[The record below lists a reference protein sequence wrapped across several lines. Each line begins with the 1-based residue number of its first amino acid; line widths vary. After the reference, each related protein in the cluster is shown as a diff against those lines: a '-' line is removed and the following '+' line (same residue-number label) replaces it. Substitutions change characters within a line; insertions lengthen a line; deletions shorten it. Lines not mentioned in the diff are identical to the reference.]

1 MKQRGL
7 IKKLSAVLLATVMT
21 VSTFPQF
28 STSVYATDIANG
40 NTENTYDTLS
50 TNTLSTNETLNV
62 EGGIEGKDY
71 TYENGVIR
79 LLKDGNYTIIGDGNV
94 TTDRIIVEDNVN
106 ISLTLRNVNIRTQ
119 NTSCL
124 EVKGTANV
132 TLWLEGENS
141 LRVNEHDPAA
151 LQFENV
157 TTGSLIID
165 SKTNG
170 KLVAYAWNGAA
181 IGGDM
186 WGAPKNLIIKGG
198 IISATSG
205 RSANAIGKGWYSSED
220 SDITIEGGI
229 ISTSS
234 IMGLNNGLGGTEN
247 SKITIKGGYI
257 DCGITGNAV
266 VLGGYITGNVSGT
279 VTNDNGIKLNKVNIP
294 LMLDNVKEIWIDGVN
309 QNINNTFTDAL
320 LQLYLTP
327 GKHKI
332 KIVDS
337 NGNEKTY
344 VININGKIDGNSFI
358 ELPKNL
364 SITYNKNLKLSDI
377 DLSNANWVW
386 VDKNTVLSAGTKS
399 YPASFDTTSL
409 ESTTDFSNVEGY
421 DPNTHKVT
429 KNVEVKVDKADSAVT
444 ITTQSLN
451 KAYDGNAV
459 SIPEYTTSGSDG
471 KVTIKWQKNTGSAD
485 TPKWEDLK
493 SAPSRVGTYRVVIE
507 LAGNDNYKPASATL
521 DFTISKADNAWAEK
535 LSIKGW
541 KYNETANVPTA
552 KAKYGDVVYTYS
564 DSKDGTYTSEV
575 PKNAGTYYVKA
586 TVAGT
591 ENYTGLESVVPFKI
605 AKADTTLAFE
615 KDNIDK
621 IYDKNVISEPKVNKT
636 GSSNDITFA
645 WFVANGNDW
654 TLLDNAPSDVGA
666 YKVVVSAK
674 EDTNYNG
681 ASIEK
686 EFSISMADNEWT
698 KELSIKDWTYG
709 EKPSVPSAT
718 AKHGDVVYTY
728 SDSKDGTYTS
738 EVPKN
743 AGTYYV
749 KASVAGTTKY
759 TGLES
764 TPVSFEIKK
773 ADSSIKFK
781 DGVAFDKV
789 YDTNAIVVAEEHL
802 EKTGSTGKVS
812 FIFEKKVNDEWK
824 NVETPT
830 EVGTYRVTANLA
842 GDDNYTSATSK
853 PIEFTISKADSVV
866 NITTRSLDKA
876 YDGNAVRVPKYT
888 TSGSDGKVTIKWQKN
903 TGSADTPKWED
914 LKSAPSRVGTY
925 RVVIEL
931 AGNDNYKPASATLD
945 FTISKADNAWAE
957 KLSIK
962 GWKYNETANVPTAK
976 AKYGDVVYTYSD
988 SKDGTYT
995 SEVPKNAGTYYVK
1008 ATVAGTENYT
1018 GLESVVPFKIA
1029 KADTTLAFEKDN
1041 IDKIYDKNVIS
1052 EPKVNKTGSSNDIT
1066 FAWFVANGND
1076 WTLLDNAP
1084 SDVGAY
1090 KVVVSAK
1097 EDTNYNGAS
1106 IEKEFSI
1113 SMADNEWTKELSI
1126 KDWTYGEKPSV
1137 PSATAKH
1144 GDVVYTY
1151 SDSKDGTYTSEVPKN
1166 AGTYYVKAS
1175 VAGTTKYTG
1184 LESTPVS
1191 FEIKKADSSIKF
1203 KDGVA
1208 FDKVYDTN
1216 AIVVA
1221 EEHLEKTGSTGKV
1234 SFIFE
1239 KKVNDEWKNVETPTE
1254 VGTYRVTAN
1263 LAGDDNYTSATS
1275 KPIEFTIS
1283 KADSVVNITTRSLD
1297 KAYDGNAV
1305 RVPKYTTSGSDGKVT
1320 IKWQKNTGSADTP
1333 KWEDL
1338 KSAPSRVGTY
1348 RVVIELAGN
1357 DNYKPASA
1365 TLDFTISKAD
1375 NAWAEKLSI
1384 KGWKYNETANVPTAK
1399 AKYGDVVYTYSD
1411 SKDGTYTSEVPK
1423 NAGTYYVKA
1432 SVAGTENY
1440 TGLESAP
1447 VAFEI
1452 TKAIPS
1458 CEKVTGLVLG
1468 QGQALSKIELPEQ
1481 FKWVDE
1487 TMTADELGTHT
1498 FKAIYTPED
1507 TANYQTIE
1515 VKVVPTPVAINHV
1528 PTINASDKTIT
1539 VGDKFKPLKD
1549 VIANDKEDGDLT
1561 SKIKVI
1567 KNTVDTKK
1575 AGTYEVTYQVTD
1587 SQGATV
1593 TKTIK
1598 VTVKTAPVNPDKDKP
1613 NNDKGN
1619 VETRDQTNV
1628 GLFTTLS
1635 IISAL
1640 GIAILAIWKKKR

>member
-40 NTENTYDTLS
+40 NTENTYDNLS

-79 LLKDGNYTIIGDGNV
+79 LLKNGNYTIIGDGNV

-151 LQFENV
+151 LQFESV

-181 IGGDM
+181 IGGGM

-198 IISATSG
+198 IISAISG

-220 SDITIEGGI
+220 SDIIIEGGI

-234 IMGLNNGLGGTEN
+234 IMESNNGLGGTEN

-327 GKHKI
+327 EKHKI

-344 VININGKIDGNSFI
+344 VINMNGKIDGNSFI

-429 KNVEVKVDKADSAVT
+429 KNVEVKVDKADSAVN

-485 TPKWEDLK
+485 DPKWEDLK
-493 SAPSRVGTYRVVIE
+493 SAPSKVGTYRVVIE

-521 DFTISKADNAWAEK
+521 DFTISKADNAWAKE

-605 AKADTTLAFE
+605 AKADTTLTFE

-698 KELSIKDWTYG
+698 KKLSIKDWTYG

-718 AKHGDVVYTY
+718 AKYGDVVYTY

-749 KASVAGTTKY
+749 KASVAGTAKY

-764 TPVSFEIKK
+764 APVSFKIKK

-830 EVGTYRVTANLA
+830 KVGTYRVTANLA

-853 PIEFTISKADSVV
+853 PLEFTISKADSAV
-866 NITTRSLDKA
+866 NITTQSLNKA
-876 YDGNAVRVPKYT
+876 YDGNAVSIPEYT

-903 TGSADTPKWED
+903 TGSADDPKWED
-914 LKSAPSRVGTY
+914 LKSAPSKVGTY

-945 FTISKADNAWAE
+945 FTISKADNAWAKE
-957 KLSIK
+957 LSIK

-1008 ATVAGTENYT
+1008 ATVE
-1018 GLESVVPFKIA
+1018 
-1029 KADTTLAFEKDN
+1029 
-1041 IDKIYDKNVIS
+1041 
-1052 EPKVNKTGSSNDIT
+1052 
-1066 FAWFVANGND
+1066 
-1076 WTLLDNAP
+1076 
-1084 SDVGAY
+1084 
-1090 KVVVSAK
+1090 
-1097 EDTNYNGAS
+1097 
-1106 IEKEFSI
+1106 
-1113 SMADNEWTKELSI
+1113 
-1126 KDWTYGEKPSV
+1126 
-1137 PSATAKH
+1137 
-1144 GDVVYTY
+1144 
-1151 SDSKDGTYTSEVPKN
+1151 
-1166 AGTYYVKAS
+1166 
-1175 VAGTTKYTG
+1175 
-1184 LESTPVS
+1184 
-1191 FEIKKADSSIKF
+1191 
-1203 KDGVA
+1203 
-1208 FDKVYDTN
+1208 
-1216 AIVVA
+1216 
-1221 EEHLEKTGSTGKV
+1221 
-1234 SFIFE
+1234 
-1239 KKVNDEWKNVETPTE
+1239 
-1254 VGTYRVTAN
+1254 
-1263 LAGDDNYTSATS
+1263 
-1275 KPIEFTIS
+1275 
-1283 KADSVVNITTRSLD
+1283 
-1297 KAYDGNAV
+1297 
-1305 RVPKYTTSGSDGKVT
+1305 
-1320 IKWQKNTGSADTP
+1320 
-1333 KWEDL
+1333 
-1338 KSAPSRVGTY
+1338 
-1348 RVVIELAGN
+1348 
-1357 DNYKPASA
+1357 
-1365 TLDFTISKAD
+1365 
-1375 NAWAEKLSI
+1375 
-1384 KGWKYNETANVPTAK
+1384 
-1399 AKYGDVVYTYSD
+1399 
-1411 SKDGTYTSEVPK
+1411 
-1423 NAGTYYVKA
+1423 
-1432 SVAGTENY
+1432 GTENY

-1452 TKAIPS
+1452 AKAIPS
-1458 CEKVTGLVLG
+1458 YEKVTGLVLG
-1468 QGQALSKIELPEQ
+1468 QRQALSKIELPEQ

-1528 PTINASDKTIT
+1528 PTINASDKAIT

-1598 VTVKTAPVNPDKDKP
+1598 VTVKTAPVNPHKDKP

>member
-7 IKKLSAVLLATVMT
+7 MKRVGAVLMAAALTI
-21 VSTFPQF
+21 STFPQIH
-28 STSVYATDIANG
+28 TNVYAAENQLPTKEQFATVDELRNFDTNDGTENKAAKVYFGNNNQQWWIAGSQDGNLTLFATAPVLENQRFNGDSHKSDTQKYDLTWNCDYEDVNPENNEVYVNHYGGSKMRQAILKKVEDLLFTAKEKECINTTPIYTNDNKNYNWQYKTNDRLYLANMDSSNNTLYVGKTIRYTYDTGLRIDESYFKNINDFWTRRPGRRLSPKDVVVVSNGQRVIRNIYNQYAVVPAFELNLSSAIFASAASAATSDGKLSENDAFTLRYQSQKDIGEAAISKSKENIAVT
-40 NTENTYDTLS
+40 NVKNENTYLVVQNSQGAWSKKVSSNDLVFASDIDSSLTSFENCKVWLETTSDRITYAKEATQGSGHNVKVNIGENLIVNGGNMLQTNVSGNITEITIKVNDGYYLPDDYTDTIYGLNGLNVKDVTQTS
-50 TNTLSTNETLNV
+50 FTISGTPTSDVNITLPAATVLPKSAIPEVTISKTKASITATVTNHKTKFGDIEYKWNDGKWEQNKNTLSNLQADTTYKLAV
-62 EGGIEGKDY
+62 RFTGKGIYQPSDEYSVDI
-71 TYENGVIR
+71 TT
-79 LLKDGNYTIIGDGNV
+79 LKDGNTVIVVPTGL
-94 TTDRIIVEDNVN
+94 TT
-106 ISLTLRNVNIRTQ
+106 TY
-119 NTSCL
+119 
-124 EVKGTANV
+124 K
-132 TLWLEGENS
+132 EG
-141 LRVNEHDPAA
+141 
-151 LQFENV
+151 
-157 TTGSLIID
+157 
-165 SKTNG
+165 
-170 KLVAYAWNGAA
+170 
-181 IGGDM
+181 
-186 WGAPKNLIIKGG
+186 
-198 IISATSG
+198 
-205 RSANAIGKGWYSSED
+205 
-220 SDITIEGGI
+220 
-229 ISTSS
+229 
-234 IMGLNNGLGGTEN
+234 
-247 SKITIKGGYI
+247 
-257 DCGITGNAV
+257 
-266 VLGGYITGNVSGT
+266 
-279 VTNDNGIKLNKVNIP
+279 
-294 LMLDNVKEIWIDGVN
+294 
-309 QNINNTFTDAL
+309 
-320 LQLYLTP
+320 
-327 GKHKI
+327 
-332 KIVDS
+332 
-337 NGNEKTY
+337 
-344 VININGKIDGNSFI
+344 
-358 ELPKNL
+358 
-364 SITYNKNLKLSDI
+364 LKLSEIAFPAD
-377 DLSNANWVW
+377 SGWSW
-386 VDKNTVLSAGTKS
+386 VDGNTVLSAGTKS

-459 SIPEYTTSGSDG
+459 SVPEYTTSGSDG
-471 KVTIKWQKNTGSAD
+471 KVTIKWQENTGSAD

-493 SAPSRVGTYRVVIE
+493 SAPSTVGTYRVVIE

-521 DFTISKADNAWAEK
+521 DFTISKADNAWAKE

-605 AKADTTLAFE
+605 AKADTTLSFE

-698 KELSIKDWTYG
+698 KKLSIKDWTYG
-709 EKPSVPSAT
+709 EKPSVPSAK
-718 AKHGDVVYTY
+718 AKYGDVVYTY

-749 KASVAGTTKY
+749 KASVVGTAKY

-789 YDTNAIVVAEEHL
+789 YDTNAIVVTEEHL

-830 EVGTYRVTANLA
+830 KAGTYRVTANLA
-842 GDDNYTSATSK
+842 GDGNYTSATSK
-853 PIEFTISKADSVV
+853 PLEFTISKADSAV
-866 NITTRSLDKA
+866 NITTQSLNKA

-888 TSGSDGKVTIKWQKN
+888 TSGNDGKVTIKWQEN

-945 FTISKADNAWAE
+945 FTISKADNAWA
-957 KLSIK
+957 
-962 GWKYNETANVPTAK
+962 
-976 AKYGDVVYTYSD
+976 
-988 SKDGTYT
+988 
-995 SEVPKNAGTYYVK
+995 
-1008 ATVAGTENYT
+1008 
-1018 GLESVVPFKIA
+1018 
-1029 KADTTLAFEKDN
+1029 
-1041 IDKIYDKNVIS
+1041 
-1052 EPKVNKTGSSNDIT
+1052 
-1066 FAWFVANGND
+1066 
-1076 WTLLDNAP
+1076 
-1084 SDVGAY
+1084 
-1090 KVVVSAK
+1090 K
-1097 EDTNYNGAS
+1097 E
-1106 IEKEFSI
+1106 
-1113 SMADNEWTKELSI
+1113 
-1126 KDWTYGEKPSV
+1126 
-1137 PSATAKH
+1137 
-1144 GDVVYTY
+1144 
-1151 SDSKDGTYTSEVPKN
+1151 
-1166 AGTYYVKAS
+1166 
-1175 VAGTTKYTG
+1175 
-1184 LESTPVS
+1184 
-1191 FEIKKADSSIKF
+1191 
-1203 KDGVA
+1203 
-1208 FDKVYDTN
+1208 
-1216 AIVVA
+1216 
-1221 EEHLEKTGSTGKV
+1221 
-1234 SFIFE
+1234 
-1239 KKVNDEWKNVETPTE
+1239 
-1254 VGTYRVTAN
+1254 
-1263 LAGDDNYTSATS
+1263 
-1275 KPIEFTIS
+1275 
-1283 KADSVVNITTRSLD
+1283 
-1297 KAYDGNAV
+1297 
-1305 RVPKYTTSGSDGKVT
+1305 
-1320 IKWQKNTGSADTP
+1320 
-1333 KWEDL
+1333 
-1338 KSAPSRVGTY
+1338 
-1348 RVVIELAGN
+1348 
-1357 DNYKPASA
+1357 
-1365 TLDFTISKAD
+1365 
-1375 NAWAEKLSI
+1375 LSI

-1452 TKAIPS
+1452 AKAIPS
-1458 CEKVTGLVLG
+1458 YEKVTGLVLG

-1515 VKVVPTPVAINHV
+1515 VKVVPTPVANNHV

-1539 VGDKFKPLKD
+1539 VGDKFEPLKD

>member
-40 NTENTYDTLS
+40 NTENTYDNLS

-151 LQFENV
+151 LQFESV

-181 IGGDM
+181 IGGGM

-198 IISATSG
+198 IISAISG

-234 IMGLNNGLGGTEN
+234 IMESNNGLGGTEN

-327 GKHKI
+327 EKHKI

-493 SAPSRVGTYRVVIE
+493 SSPSKVGTYRVVIG
-507 LAGNDNYKPASATL
+507 LSGNDNYKPASATL
-521 DFTISKADNAWAEK
+521 DFTISKADNAWAKEF
-535 LSIKGW
+535 SIKGW

-645 WFVANGNDW
+645 WFVVNGKDW

-666 YKVVVSAK
+666 YKVVVSTK

-718 AKHGDVVYTY
+718 AKHGDLVYTY

-749 KASVAGTTKY
+749 KATVAETKNY

-764 TPVSFEIKK
+764 APVSFEIKKADSSIKFKDGVAFDKVYDTNAIVVTKEHLEKTGSTGKVSFIFEKKVNDEWKNVETPTKVGTYRVTANLAGDDNYTSATSKPLEFTISKADSAVNITTQSLNKAYDGNAVSIPEYTTSGSDGKVTIKWQKNTGSADTPKWEDLKSSPSKVGTYRVVIGLSGNDNYKPASATLDFTISKADNAWAKEFSIKGWKYNETANVPTAKAQFGDVKFTYSSEENGTYTSEVPKNAGTYYVNATVAGTENYTGLESAPVSFKIKK

-830 EVGTYRVTANLA
+830 KVGTYRVTANLA

-853 PIEFTISKADSVV
+853 PLEFTISKADSAV
-866 NITTRSLDKA
+866 NITTQSLNKA
-876 YDGNAVRVPKYT
+876 YDGNAVSIPEYT

-914 LKSAPSRVGTY
+914 LKSSPSKVGTY
-925 RVVIEL
+925 RVVIGL
-931 AGNDNYKPASATLD
+931 SGNDNYKPASATLD
-945 FTISKADNAWAE
+945 FTISKADNAWAKE
-957 KLSIK
+957 FSIK

-976 AKYGDVVYTYSD
+976 AQFGDVKFTYS
-988 SKDGTYT
+988 SEENGTYT
-995 SEVPKNAGTYYVK
+995 SK
-1008 ATVAGTENYT
+1008 
-1018 GLESVVPFKIA
+1018 
-1029 KADTTLAFEKDN
+1029 
-1041 IDKIYDKNVIS
+1041 
-1052 EPKVNKTGSSNDIT
+1052 
-1066 FAWFVANGND
+1066 
-1076 WTLLDNAP
+1076 
-1084 SDVGAY
+1084 
-1090 KVVVSAK
+1090 
-1097 EDTNYNGAS
+1097 
-1106 IEKEFSI
+1106 
-1113 SMADNEWTKELSI
+1113 
-1126 KDWTYGEKPSV
+1126 
-1137 PSATAKH
+1137 
-1144 GDVVYTY
+1144 
-1151 SDSKDGTYTSEVPKN
+1151 
-1166 AGTYYVKAS
+1166 
-1175 VAGTTKYTG
+1175 
-1184 LESTPVS
+1184 
-1191 FEIKKADSSIKF
+1191 
-1203 KDGVA
+1203 
-1208 FDKVYDTN
+1208 
-1216 AIVVA
+1216 
-1221 EEHLEKTGSTGKV
+1221 
-1234 SFIFE
+1234 
-1239 KKVNDEWKNVETPTE
+1239 
-1254 VGTYRVTAN
+1254 
-1263 LAGDDNYTSATS
+1263 
-1275 KPIEFTIS
+1275 
-1283 KADSVVNITTRSLD
+1283 
-1297 KAYDGNAV
+1297 
-1305 RVPKYTTSGSDGKVT
+1305 
-1320 IKWQKNTGSADTP
+1320 
-1333 KWEDL
+1333 
-1338 KSAPSRVGTY
+1338 
-1348 RVVIELAGN
+1348 
-1357 DNYKPASA
+1357 
-1365 TLDFTISKAD
+1365 
-1375 NAWAEKLSI
+1375 
-1384 KGWKYNETANVPTAK
+1384 
-1399 AKYGDVVYTYSD
+1399 
-1411 SKDGTYTSEVPK
+1411 VPK

-1452 TKAIPS
+1452 AKAIPS
-1458 CEKVTGLVLG
+1458 YEKVTGLVLG

-1528 PTINASDKTIT
+1528 PTINASDKAIT

-1598 VTVKTAPVNPDKDKP
+1598 VTVKTAPVNPHKDKP